1 MLLGLFWLLA
11 IPALLAGLASVRTG
25 RRQLAAA
32 PSPLPDWTPP
42 VTLIVP
48 VKGHDHGHSEN
59 LRSLAAQD
67 YPDYELLL
75 AARDPSDPALASAPP
90 AARIVIA
97 GPGDPATG
105 EKINNLLAALAQA
118 RPSTEV
124 FAFADSDGRVEP
136 TWLRSLVAPLQNPRT
151 GASTGYRW
159 YFPDRGGLWSL
170 LRSSWN
176 AVIAGSFG
184 SGRPNF
190 LWGGAMALRRETFH
204 TARVA
209 EFWRGAVSDDYRL
222 TAALRAAALDIVFA
236 PGATV
241 AAPGD
246 CSAREFLSWATRQM
260 IITKVYAPRLWWLGL
275 AAHVLYCGAH
285 ALGLALLVQGRLWTL
300 PIFLL
305 TVLPGMYR
313 AELRRR
319 AARLWFPARA
329 EWLDRH
335 RLSYF
340 LLSLPTT
347 WIWLYTFLASACTRT
362 IEWRG
367 TVYELR
373 GPGATR
379 RRSSGTC

>member
-1 MLLGLFWLLA
+1 LGLFWVLA

-25 RRQLAAA
+25 RRQLAATV
-32 PSPLPDWTPP
+32 PPLPDWTPP

-48 VKGHDHGHSEN
+48 VKGHDHGLTEN

-67 YPDYELLL
+67 YPDYELLIT
-75 AARDPSDPALASAPP
+75 ARDPSDPALASAPP
-90 AARIVIA
+90 TARVVIA
-97 GPGDPATG
+97 SPGDGDLHTG
-105 EKINNLLAALAQA
+105 EKINNLLAAIAQA

-124 FAFADSDGRVEP
+124 LAFADSDGRVEP
-136 TWLRSLVAPLQNPRT
+136 TWLRSLVAPLQDPRT

-159 YFPDRGGLWSL
+159 YFPGRGGLWSL

-222 TAALRAAALDIVFA
+222 TEALRSAGLDIVFT

-275 AAHVLYCGAH
+275 AAHVLYCGAQ

-335 RLSYF
+335 RLAYF

-347 WIWLYTFLASACTRT
+347 WIWLYTFLASAFTRT

-367 TVYELR
+367 AVYELR

-379 RRSSGTC
+379 RRSFRFQ

>member
-1 MLLGLFWLLA
+1 VLLGLFCLLA
-11 IPALLAGLASVRTG
+11 IPAILAGLASVQTG
-25 RRQLAAA
+25 RRQLAAT
-32 PSPLPDWTPP
+32 PPRLPDWTPP
-42 VTLIVP
+42 ATLIVP
-48 VKGHDHGHSEN
+48 VKGHDHGLTEN

-67 YPDYELLL
+67 YPDYELLIT
-75 AARDPSDPALASAPP
+75 ARDPSDPALASAPP
-90 AARIVIA
+90 TARIVIA
-97 GPGDPATG
+97 GPGDPSTG
-105 EKINNLLAALAQA
+105 EKINNQLAALAQA
-118 RPSTEV
+118 RPSTKV

-136 TWLRSLVAPLQNPRT
+136 SWLRSLTAPLQDPHT

-204 TARVA
+204 SARVA

-222 TAALRAAALDIVFA
+222 TEAVRTAGLNIVFA

-275 AAHVLYCGAH
+275 AAHVLYCAAQ
-285 ALGLALLVQGRLWTL
+285 ALGLIILVQGRLWPL

-305 TVLPGMYR
+305 TILPGMYR

-319 AARLWFPARA
+319 TARLWFPKRA
-329 EWLDRH
+329 QWLDRH
-335 RLSYF
+335 ARAYF

-347 WIWLYTFLASACTRT
+347 WIWLYTFLASAFTRT

-367 TVYELR
+367 TVYDLR
-373 GPGATR
+373 GPVGR
-379 RRSSGTC
+379 LP